1 MPHST
6 EEHTFVRRLKAQ
18 MPSSF
23 PYLKPIQAP
32 ETIAKPKKLVI
43 SGPMDAQHVDGV
55 NVMNSSGPGLEA
67 YFNSTVIAPD
77 ERPSHTY
84 VASGKTEVP
93 RRSDTIRRPSI
104 SLKRSL
110 SRLRRTSTSH
120 HPASHR
126 NWEDDRQAEITT
138 SGSESVDIHRP
149 LKMQS
154 SMSQLRQKLGRESP
168 NAVPSST
175 TSPEPASIP
184 EPIREGYPPL
194 QSRTPLARLTTVS
207 SVYTTYSDPETPQMS
222 IMPQQ
227 SSAITRRYSAVRR
240 RPSPLQ
246 DLSSVPK
253 TQLSQPPA
261 RPKRKDSGTAIDFT
275 NVPVQERPI
284 PFKEIMAVASLP
296 ERMVMYKKTREYWAS
311 ADHGLVE
318 WTERTVTPKTAARGS

>member
-1 MPHST
+1 
-6 EEHTFVRRLKAQ
+6 
-18 MPSSF
+18 
-23 PYLKPIQAP
+23 
-32 ETIAKPKKLVI
+32 
-43 SGPMDAQHVDGV
+43 
-55 NVMNSSGPGLEA
+55 
-67 YFNSTVIAPD
+67 
-77 ERPSHTY
+77 
-84 VASGKTEVP
+84 
-93 RRSDTIRRPSI
+93 
-104 SLKRSL
+104 
-110 SRLRRTSTSH
+110 
-120 HPASHR
+120 
-126 NWEDDRQAEITT
+126 
-138 SGSESVDIHRP
+138 
-149 LKMQS
+149 MQS